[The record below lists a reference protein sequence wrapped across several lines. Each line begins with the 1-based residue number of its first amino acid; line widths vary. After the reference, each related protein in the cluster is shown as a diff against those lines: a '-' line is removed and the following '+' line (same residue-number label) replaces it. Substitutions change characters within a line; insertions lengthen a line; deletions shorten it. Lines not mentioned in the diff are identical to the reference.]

1 MPCSLLVL
9 GEQVRVQEVAVN
21 DTDASF
27 IFTHPLRAPSTSSKR
42 VAIAGQPNETD
53 NARNNMDEDVLEV
66 AYLPTL
72 IPPSPQFPDS
82 YENYRGRGTPL
93 IIDNGATTLRFG
105 FCTSDSPKFG
115 PNIISK
121 YKDRKSNKPLVL
133 FGDAVDTE
141 PGARNQAKT
150 PWEGDI
156 LLNFDAL
163 VSAWS
168 HRPRREDGPL
178 TVSQEN
184 ALDYAFVQLGI
195 DTPNVDHPVMMTE
208 RLSSNLHS
216 RACMSS
222 FCGLQPS

>member
-1 MPCSLLVL
+1 
-9 GEQVRVQEVAVN
+9 
-21 DTDASF
+21 
-27 IFTHPLRAPSTSSKR
+27 
-42 VAIAGQPNETD
+42 
-53 NARNNMDEDVLEV
+53 MDERVLEV
-66 AYLPTL
+66 AYLPAP
-72 IPPSPQFPDS
+72 IPPSPQFPNS
-82 YENYRGRGTPL
+82 YESYRGQGTPL

-121 YKDRKSNKPLVL
+121 YKDRKTNKPLVL

-168 HRPRREDGPL
+168 ASSWGVSNLL
-178 TVSQEN
+178 TPQQEN
-184 ALDYAFVQLGI
+184 ALDYAFIQLGI
-195 DTPNVDHPVMMTE
+195 DTSNVEHPVMMTE

-216 RACMSS
+216 RACMFSILALRP
-222 FCGLQPS
+222 F

>member
-1 MPCSLLVL
+1 M
-9 GEQVRVQEVAVN
+9 
-21 DTDASF
+21 
-27 IFTHPLRAPSTSSKR
+27 
-42 VAIAGQPNETD
+42 
-53 NARNNMDEDVLEV
+53 EDVLEV
-66 AYLPTL
+66 AYLPAL

-82 YENYRGRGTPL
+82 YENHRGRGTPL
-93 IIDNGATTLRFG
+93 VIDNGATTLRFG

-115 PNIISK
+115 PNVISK
-121 YKDRKSNKPLVL
+121 YKDRKTNKPLVL

-168 HRPRREDGPL
+168 ASYSGREGTFIL
-178 TVSQEN
+178 SQEN

-195 DTPNVDHPVMMTE
+195 DTPNVEHPMMMTE

-216 RACMSS
+216 RACTSS
-222 FCGLQPS
+222 TVVRAAIALTGSSDLGVDVRAVLSPLFGVLCGFHHVILPQ

>member
-1 MPCSLLVL
+1 
-9 GEQVRVQEVAVN
+9 
-21 DTDASF
+21 
-27 IFTHPLRAPSTSSKR
+27 
-42 VAIAGQPNETD
+42 
-53 NARNNMDEDVLEV
+53 MDEHVLEV
-66 AYLPTL
+66 AYLPAPT
-72 IPPSPQFPDS
+72 PPSPQFPDS
-82 YENYRGRGTPL
+82 YESYRGRGTPL

-133 FGDAVDTE
+133 FGDAIDTE

-168 HRPRREDGPL
+168 ASSRRNEQL
-178 TVSQEN
+178 F
-184 ALDYAFVQLGI
+184 DYTAGKCSRLCFYTTG
-195 DTPNVDHPVMMTE
+195 NRHPK
-208 RLSSNLHS
+208 
-216 RACMSS
+216 C
-222 FCGLQPS
+222 